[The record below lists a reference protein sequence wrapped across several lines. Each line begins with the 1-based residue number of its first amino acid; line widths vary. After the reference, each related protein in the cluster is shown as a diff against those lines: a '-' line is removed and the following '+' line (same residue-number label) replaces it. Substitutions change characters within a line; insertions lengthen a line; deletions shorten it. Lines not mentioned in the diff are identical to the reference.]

1 MEDGN
6 FKDGICPMPF
16 EFQPS
21 VLSFDKM
28 EKRFLETSDL
38 LQTPHCHL
46 PPTHFPNTFN
56 GKIIYI
62 ERDPREVVVSGFHF
76 FRNLFKDYM
85 GKLFTVNTGGFFLTH
100 IFLYF

>member
-1 MEDGN
+1 MEDMN
-6 FKDGICPMPF
+6 FKDGITPMPF

-28 EKRFLETSDL
+28 EKIFLEKSSDL
-38 LQTPHCHL
+38 LQTPHWHL

-76 FRNLFKDYM
+76 FQKAFKDYM
-85 GKLFTVNTGGFFLTH
+85 GKYYDDRKAEFSENINF
-100 IFLYF
+100 